1 MLLNL
6 LYDATITLTPKLDK
20 DTREK
25 KKQKKNLQANI
36 SNESGCKNPQSII
49 KQNST
54 IHRKYHIPQSC
65 GIYSSDTR
73 MVQHIQINVIHHIN
87 EGKDKKQMI
96 ISKVAEKSFDKFQH
110 LFMISQKSGDRDN
123 FSQHL

>member
-1 MLLNL
+1 MLLKLLQKIQEEIMLLNL
-6 LYDATITLTPKLDK
+6 LYDATIILIPKLDK
-20 DTREK
+20 DTGEKKK

-36 SNESGCKNPQSII
+36 SNESGCKNPQIII

-73 MVQHIQINVIHHIN
+73 MVQHTQINVIHHIN

-96 ISKVAEKSFDKFQH
+96 ISKAA
-110 LFMISQKSGDRDN
+110 
-123 FSQHL
+123 